1 MKALAHIVYVRSSI
15 GNHDTALFRYKTL
28 CEPQEATDGAA
39 NTAQDD
45 GTLYTCA
52 NNLAVAKACWDIQRI
67 WLHCSS
73 KLLQDSSQGSS
84 NNLDLKIVA
93 NRLQIDASH
102 VSSKNYTKLARK
114 GYKHPRVRTPQGSGF
129 ETCKTDE
136 GWAEAASLR
145 ALYRGNLHEHRI
157 ERPC

>member
-73 KLLQDSSQGSS
+73 KLLQEGSS
-84 NNLDLKIVA
+84 NNLDLTTIADK
-93 NRLQIDASH
+93 LKIDASH
-102 VSSKNYTKLARK
+102 VYIKYFQTLQRSGYNHPGIRK
-114 GYKHPRVRTPQGSGF
+114 VKGSGF
-129 ETCKTDE
+129 ETSKTDK

-145 ALYRGNLHEHRI
+145 ALCRGNLHEYRI